1 MKLPWTTLGH
11 FSALTT
17 ELRYHAGIRYYRDID
32 NTPKAFITEYQP
44 ALQQLRLDAVIDE
57 GLLWAQHP
65 LEDLD
70 LDIPKPTT
78 LPVEHYHD
86 GFRTTFGTAQLNG
99 GAVEIIEN
107 MLGQHRLSSAV
118 VENGGLPI
126 EAKTTR
132 TGAYM
137 AECAYTYTLHPSLS
151 VQSPIVVTT
160 RFELPNTVQLKVEFG
175 CMVHVLRFHLRPDR
189 YSSTV
194 FWYCSRNY
202 GKGAM
207 FDNVISKLVR
217 DIVKKK
223 SNGAS
228 TPAESKIVTFRRR
241 SCKFVGL

>member
-1 MKLPWTTLGH
+1 MKLPWTALGH

-44 ALQQLRLDAVIDE
+44 ALHQLRLDTVIDE

-78 LPVEHYHD
+78 LPTEHYHD
-86 GFRTTFGTAQLNG
+86 GFRTTFGTAQLS
-99 GAVEIIEN
+99 GAALEIIEN
-107 MLGQHRLSSAV
+107 MLGPHKLSRAA
-118 VENGGLPI
+118 VENGGDPI

-137 AECAYTYTLHPSLS
+137 AECAYTYTLHPSIS
-151 VQSPIVVTT
+151 VHSPIVVTT
-160 RFELPNTVQLKVEFG
+160 RYELPNTVQLKVEFG
-175 CMVHVLRFHLRPDR
+175 AMVHVMRFHLRPE
-189 YSSTV
+189 STGSTI

-202 GKGAM
+202 GKSRM
-207 FDNVISKLVR
+207 FDGVISKLVR
-217 DIVKKK
+217 DIVRKKGTGVPTT
-223 SNGAS
+223 S
-228 TPAESKIVTFRRR
+228 ESRIVTFRRR